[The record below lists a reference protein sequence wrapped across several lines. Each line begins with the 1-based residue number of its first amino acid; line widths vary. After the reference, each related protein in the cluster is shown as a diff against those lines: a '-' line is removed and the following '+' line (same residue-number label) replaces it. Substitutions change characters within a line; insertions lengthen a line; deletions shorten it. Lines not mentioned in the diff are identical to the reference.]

1 LICIYLRGDNVMN
14 RIPRTAGTLVLTA
27 ALLSAAVP
35 AAQARTLAKPQAPS
49 VSGSLFGAA
58 LALLGDLGFGTPS
71 AARTHPAP
79 LMKSDPVAPPPLVPG
94 LMRPMCGSVIDP
106 SGHCGGG
113 GTGG

>member
-1 LICIYLRGDNVMN
+1 MN
-14 RIPRTAGTLVLTA
+14 RLPRTAGILALTA
-27 ALLSAAVP
+27 ALLTIAVP

-58 LALLGDLGFGTPS
+58 LAWLGDLGFGAPS
-71 AARTHPAP
+71 AARTHQAPA
-79 LMKSDPVAPPPLVPG
+79 MKSDPILPPPPLVPG
-94 LMRPMCGSVIDP
+94 LMRPMCGSLIDP